1 MKNAL
6 CQLATKWQNTAL
18 SSFLKIFIYI
28 LFCHWET
35 LHQKLISPS
44 ASRLIQTKKSH
55 DGIAQS
61 GVGISSQRNAIV
73 RVVPHL
79 EPRWFGPYVRNA
91 VINCF
96 YKKIRRHQQLRFCTF
111 VLFQVQY
118 RRENKSFENVIKRHF
133 LVPVLNIELMYGV
146 GAAWF
151 ARQKAACFRV
161 CWFCP
166 PRWDLVLFKVK
177 HGLHSTKK
185 HRIWPFRLLTSWK
198 KARFYGSKLLWIQL
212 KSQCCNAFLWQI
224 LEMSQELL
232 SADA

>member
-28 LFCHWET
+28 LFCNWET

-79 EPRWFGPYVRNA
+79 EPRWFGPHVGNAVRNF
-91 VINCF
+91 F
-96 YKKIRRHQQLRFCTF
+96 YKKNTQASTIEVLHICF
-111 VLFQVQY
+111 VPSTVQY
-118 RRENKSFENVIKRHF
+118 KRENKKLRKRHKTAF
-133 LVPVLNIELMYGV
+133 SCTGFE
-146 GAAWF
+146 
-151 ARQKAACFRV
+151 
-161 CWFCP
+161 
-166 PRWDLVLFKVK
+166 
-177 HGLHSTKK
+177 
-185 HRIWPFRLLTSWK
+185 HRIDVWRWCSLICT
-198 KARFYGSKLLWIQL
+198 A
-212 KSQCCNAFLWQI
+212 KSCLF
-224 LEMSQELL
+224 
-232 SADA
+232 

>member
-28 LFCHWET
+28 LFCNWET

-79 EPRWFGPYVRNA
+79 EPRWFGPHVGNA
-91 VINCF
+91 VRNCF

-118 RRENKSFENVIKRHF
+118 RRENKKLRKRHKTAF
-133 LVPVLNIELMYGV
+133 SCTGFEHIELMYGV

-161 CWFCP
+161 
-166 PRWDLVLFKVK
+166 L
-177 HGLHSTKK
+177 
-185 HRIWPFRLLTSWK
+185 I
-198 KARFYGSKLLWIQL
+198 
-212 KSQCCNAFLWQI
+212 N
-224 LEMSQELL
+224 
-232 SADA
+232 